1 VVENHLIDSS
11 LNIAQLTDI
20 AVRNR
25 PELGQFNQSRLAA
38 VRQVQVQM
46 ANLMP
51 TAQFFLSANRNQTE
65 RGGSSGST
73 GGGGSNLGSLIGT
86 GTAGNGVGGGSV
98 VGVGAGGIGG
108 ASSGG
113 GGGATT
119 VISAGGA
126 GGTGIAV
133 GGGGNNTTTS
143 ESFTMGFDINWNL
156 AGLGVPD
163 AMTTLSQRSLARQAM
178 LQYNQTAITV
188 LTQVR
193 SSYLNTLTA
202 EEQVD
207 VTAEAVIAGQE
218 GLRLANLR
226 LQHGVGTNLELIQA
240 QRDYVTALINHSQ
253 AIINFNI
260 TQAQLLR
267 DIGQIS
273 LSTLTNEVNRPI
285 SHDPLQTKFFDP
297 AKHSIN

>member
-1 VVENHLIDSS
+1 
-11 LNIAQLTDI
+11 LNIGQLTEI

-38 VRQVQVQM
+38 VRQIQVQM

-65 RGGSSGST
+65 RGGSAGGGAAT
-73 GGGGSNLGSLIGT
+73 GGANLGSLIGT
-86 GTAGNGVGGGSV
+86 GASGNGVGGSSV

-108 ASSGG
+108 SATGATTVIPAGG
-113 GGGATT
+113 GGGA
-119 VISAGGA
+119 
-126 GGTGIAV
+126 GIAV
-133 GGGGNNTTTS
+133 GGGGNNTNTS

-156 AGLGVPD
+156 QGLGVPD
-163 AMTTLSQRSLARQAM
+163 AMTTMSQRYLARQAM
-178 LQYNQTAITV
+178 LQYNQTAINV

-207 VTAEAVIAGQE
+207 VTGEAVIAGRE

-240 QRDYVTALINHSQ
+240 QRDYITALINQAQ

-260 TQAQLLR
+260 SQAQLLH

-273 LSTLTNEVNRPI
+273 LATLTTEINRPI
-285 SHDPLQTKFFDP
+285 SHDPLQSKFFDP